1 MHSLVKPIWD
11 ITGATWVDHPPHS
24 RFAILKTATSPTG
37 DAVLDKETRL
47 VWERSPSINKTNL
60 SAAVVYSTTKVVVD
74 RKGWRLP
81 ALEELLSL
89 VDPAETNPTLPNGH
103 PFVNVKL
110 DYFYWSLTRGLP
122 LATGEQNLV
131 WGYNFGNADT
141 SSIVVAVASCY
152 TWLVRGGYGH
162 NYALSI

>member
-11 ITGATWVDHPPHS
+11 IGRFQWIDHRPNP
-24 RFAILKTATSPTG
+24 RFTILEAVTSPAG
-37 DAVLDKETRL
+37 DAVLDKETGL
-47 VWERSPSINKTNL
+47 VWERAPATDRKAL
-60 SAAVVYSTTKVVVD
+60 SGAIVYSTTKVVAD

-89 VDPAETNPTLPNGH
+89 VDPGETNPTLPAGH

-122 LATGEQNLV
+122 MPGDQNLV
-131 WGYNFGNADT
+131 WGYSFGNADT
-141 SSIVVAVASCY
+141 SCIVVSEASCY
-152 TWLVRGGYGH
+152 TWLVRGVYGH
-162 NYALSI
+162 NYILTI